1 MSELK
6 KDESTPD
13 QRRAKHAWDVVQKLK
28 KGSEFDE
35 FYGASQKLPVRIMA
49 SGLGQALAFIR
60 AKNKTPALVE
70 ALGDWVLRDLP
81 KKDRDLLNAIITG
94 DADKLREYTSEA
106 MAYLQWV
113 NRFCEAE
120 EKISK
125 KKGS

>member
-1 MSELK
+1 MSEPK
-6 KDESTPD
+6 KDQATPD
-13 QRRAKHAWDVVQKLK
+13 QKRAKHAYDVVRNLK
-28 KGSEFDE
+28 DGTEFDE

-60 AKNKTPALVE
+60 AKNKTPALVK

-81 KKDRDLLNAIITG
+81 EKDRDLLNAIITG

-113 NRFCEAE
+113 NRFCEAR